1 MIAKIEPAFSS
12 MNTLERKV
20 DYQLEKISSGKGKEL
35 YNSTGDELS
44 SLPEY
49 MSLYA
54 NLNDRIKLPY
64 SEITLNLS
72 PGEKFSDED
81 WISLS
86 KEYMS
91 GMGYGD
97 CCYSVILNTDKEHSH
112 VHILHSRI
120 DSEGKSVSNSL
131 DYRKSELLTRE
142 LERKYGLLS
151 VNECDRMRERLSSI
165 SGQRYYFDNA
175 LKKAVKNHAVK
186 DRLMAVLVSSGVHEM
201 LGDNFLKAKLNNEEW
216 LSLLGTHDYD
226 VVFSILKSGGF
237 FKSLYKEELLSKLD
251 KAYSQSK
258 TFQDFRTHLQE
269 EGVYMRLTSKKDKS
283 YYVYGLSEDS
293 FYIKDSSLPRK
304 YRYGSMNFDISAM
317 SYDEQKHFIFN
328 NLNLALAKS
337 GSYDDFKSAL
347 NDAGINVKEHVN
359 ANGVFGLSFS
369 IRGINMPFDIKASDI
384 SRRFTYSNLQK
395 HFLKEPLANDNTIH
409 RVGEWKENIERDNN
423 YMTHSHVP
431 HIPDIDITGGSKKN
445 REDDFQP
452 VKRKKKQKQ
461 NDLSL

>member
-20 DYQLEKISSGKGKEL
+20 DYQLEKIISGYGKEL
-35 YNSTGDELS
+35 YNSTGDVLD

-72 PGEKFSDED
+72 PGERLSDED
-81 WISLS
+81 WVSLS
-86 KEYMS
+86 KEYME

-97 CCYSVILNTDKEHSH
+97 CCYSVILNTDKEHTH

-120 DSEGKSVSNSL
+120 DSEGQSVSKSF
-131 DYRKSELLTRE
+131 DYRKSENLVRD

-151 VNECDRMRERLSSI
+151 VNECDRARERLSSI
-165 SGQRYYFDNA
+165 SGQRYVFDNA

-186 DRLMAVLVSSGVHEM
+186 DRLMSVLVSSGVHEM
-201 LGDNFLKAKLNNEEW
+201 LGDNFLKVKLNNEEW

-251 KAYSQSK
+251 RAYSLSK
-258 TFQDFRTHLQE
+258 TFQDFRFHLQS

-283 YYVYGLSEDS
+283 YYVYGLPEDS

-304 YRYGSMNFDISAM
+304 YRYGNMNFEM
-317 SYDEQKHFIFN
+317 SEMSFDEQKHFIFN
-328 NLNLALAKS
+328 SLHVALGKS
-337 GSYDDFKSAL
+337 RTYDDFKSVL
-347 NDAGINVKEHVN
+347 DDSGINLKEYIN

-369 IRGINMPFDIKASDI
+369 IKGINMPFNIKASDI
-384 SRRFTYSNLQK
+384 SRKFTYTNLQN
-395 HFLKEPLANDNTIH
+395 HFLNESLVNDNTIH
-409 RVGEWKENIERDNN
+409 RVGEWKEYIQRDND
-423 YMTHSHVP
+423 YMIHSHVP
-431 HIPDIDITGGSKKN
+431 HIPDIDMTGGSKKN
-445 REDDFQP
+445 REDDLPP
-452 VKRKKKQKQ
+452 VKRKKRQKQ
-461 NDLSL
+461 NDRSL